1 MALRDSRLRG
11 DILEAEALLL
21 ARGAKAL
28 ADCRDFGLDQ
38 FFVHRLALKRS
49 PHGHFFRCGAS
60 LSTGS

>member
-28 ADCRDFGLDQ
+28 ADCGNFGLDL
-38 FFVHRLALKRS
+38 FFVHRLALETQ
-49 PHGHFFRCGAS
+49 PPWA
-60 LSTGS
+60 LL